1 MVFVQ
6 RSVFK
11 TDTRPKPVNCLNKS
25 VKFFNFPS
33 RQEIQI
39 PHQKARWLIMVISD
53 NIFGNSRQKH
63 NYQNIFTFLSRG
75 KPWILII
82 FPDNFS
88 VSFQFNSWT
97 FLYFSIATY
106 IINARDYFLKE
117 NNKFFYHYLLILLI
131 FVLHTNYPQDL
142 RKYAIYSVLS
152 IWNSPYYN

>member
-1 MVFVQ
+1 M
-6 RSVFK
+6 
-11 TDTRPKPVNCLNKS
+11 
-25 VKFFNFPS
+25 KFFNFPS

-63 NYQNIFTFLSRG
+63 NYQNISTFLSRG

-82 FPDNFS
+82 FIDIFS

-106 IINARDYFLKE
+106 IINARDYFLKD
-117 NNKFFYHYLLILLI
+117 NNKFFYHYLFNAINLCVVYQLSMNTLFNGIFLLFI
-131 FVLHTNYPQDL
+131 
-142 RKYAIYSVLS
+142 ALS
-152 IWNSPYYN
+152 IISSTLFYFYFLVSIWVINPIIYNP